1 MENEEILIKIK
12 TMNSTTF
19 PINIIKSSKISELK
33 SKIFQKVRIQSTNQ
47 RLIYQGK
54 VLENTKKISDYK
66 IGEGDVI
73 HLVETNNQNYQQP
86 PNNNINTIN
95 NNNNNNNNNISS
107 RIMESFFP
115 NLSDLIRRNSNNRS
129 NSTNP
134 RLLNN
139 NNNNNN
145 NNINTSGICDS
156 FKHLIFSNKFNFNKS
171 GEILTQQLNTISNLI
186 DLSSEINPINAEN
199 IKHTY
204 SSKNSNFKIGQW
216 IDVKEVNTQKWIE
229 GQIISIR
236 ERDNTINVHY
246 LGRPRNNNEW
256 IKIDSERIALFRT
269 FTSQDYL
276 KNYYCPYPNSF
287 NNNNNNNNNQIS
299 YTKKFEPIS
308 NDLIIFID
316 IIKKNIEKILK
327 IKEKFDNNYFESKI
341 ESDINLRYLNLLH
354 MQLFPMLDKIGRLF
368 VDLSNYLMYNCYKSF
383 EDNIYLFK
391 KNLSDESLR
400 FMNVNDS
407 SENVIKSRI
416 NYFQKICKFSVL
428 KTNKECDFMEN
439 NNNIDFDNE
448 NNNNNNN
455 RNENRPQFGIILNLR
470 SYHQTREEEIR
481 NAIQRSRNY
490 NIVNESFNI
499 KCKKKNINKKK
510 FDVLLI
516 DRIKNIVQFLPKKN
530 NVEKIVINAKERKS
544 FNKSVN
550 KSSHLNTTKTK
561 FKVSNTKGRINS
573 KK

>member
-19 PINIIKSSKISELK
+19 PINITKSSKISELK

-54 VLENTKKISDYK
+54 VLENTKKIEDYK
-66 IGEGDVI
+66 INEGDVI

-86 PNNNINTIN
+86 PNNNINTISN
-95 NNNNNNNNNISS
+95 NNNNNTSS
-107 RIMESFFP
+107 RIMDSFFP
-115 NLSDLIRRNSNNRS
+115 IFSDLIRRNSNNRS

-134 RLLNN
+134 RILNN
-139 NNNNNN
+139 NSNNNN

-186 DLSSEINPINAEN
+186 ELSSEINPINAEN

-204 SSKNSNFKIGQW
+204 SSKNNNFKIGQW
-216 IDVKEVNTQKWIE
+216 IDVQEVNTQKWIE

-269 FTSQDYL
+269 FTSQDFL
-276 KNYYCPYPNSF
+276 KNYCCPYPNSF
-287 NNNNNNNNNQIS
+287 NNENNNNNNQIV

-368 VDLSNYLMYNCYKSF
+368 VDLSNYLMYDCYKSF

-400 FMNVNDS
+400 FMNVNES
-407 SENVIKSRI
+407 SERVIKSRI

-439 NNNIDFDNE
+439 NNNID
-448 NNNNNNN
+448 NNNNN

-470 SYHQTREEEIR
+470 SYNQTREEEIR

-490 NIVNESFNI
+490 NIVNENFNI
-499 KCKKKNINKKK
+499 KCNVKKKNNKKK
-510 FDVLLI
+510 FDVLI
-516 DRIKNIVQFLPKKN
+516 VDKIKNFVQFLPKKN
-530 NVEKIVINAKERKS
+530 LINEKIVINAKERKS

-550 KSSHLNTTKTK
+550 KSVHLNATKTK
-561 FKVSNTKGRINS
+561 FKINNNKGRINS